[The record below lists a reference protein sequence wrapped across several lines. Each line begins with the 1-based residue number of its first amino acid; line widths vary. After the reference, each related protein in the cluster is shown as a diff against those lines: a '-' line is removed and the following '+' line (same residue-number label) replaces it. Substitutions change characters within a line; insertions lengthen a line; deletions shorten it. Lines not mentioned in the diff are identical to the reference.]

1 MNDYDVKE
9 KLFLILIIIIII
21 ALPSSC
27 SYDIGKIEGK
37 GKAETVQELC
47 SKTEYDSCVKVQQK
61 PIYTLKNDIG

>member
-9 KLFLILIIIIII
+9 KLFLILILIIII
-21 ALPSSC
+21 ALPSSF
-27 SYDIGKIEGK
+27 SYDIGKIE